1 MTNTEKQITSYLAD
15 EFGEG
20 WKTKI
25 FDISIERNFITNK
38 YRFKKSPMPMTL
50 YVVFMKKYRLT
61 PKDEQGKE
69 IKPSKVIEWLNDHY
83 TMLNNDEYLH
93 AYQAMNYK
101 LNQILK

>member
-1 MTNTEKQITSYLAD
+1 
-15 EFGEG
+15 
-20 WKTKI
+20 
-25 FDISIERNFITNK
+25 
-38 YRFKKSPMPMTL
+38 MTL

-83 TMLNNDEYLH
+83 AMLNNDENLH

>member
-1 MTNTEKQITSYLAD
+1 MTNAEKQITSYLAD

-20 WKTKI
+20 WKAKI
-25 FDISIERNFITNK
+25 FELPIERNFCTNK
-38 YRFKKSPMPMTL
+38 YKFKKSHMPMTL
-50 YVVFMKKYRLT
+50 YVAFMKKYRLE
-61 PKDEQGKE
+61 PKNEQGKE

-83 TMLNNDEYLH
+83 AMLNNEEYLH